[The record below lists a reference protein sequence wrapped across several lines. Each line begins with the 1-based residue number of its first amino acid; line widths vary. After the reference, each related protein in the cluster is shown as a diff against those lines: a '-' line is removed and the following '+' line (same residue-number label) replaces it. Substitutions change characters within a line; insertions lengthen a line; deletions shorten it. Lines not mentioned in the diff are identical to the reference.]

1 MIDNVK
7 KFIDLLIKFEINA
20 NQLLF
25 LTIVHKQDYA
35 PLYKYVTEGSGFKP
49 EDIDSLVDKGL
60 VINLNEK
67 DDYYLDSFICT
78 DKFITGLYYEDEEI
92 AASEFWDTYP
102 RMLYIEGKRFAAR
115 NTDKDKF
122 FEDYNKEIDMRVDKH
137 KKIMECLSYAVK
149 NKLVNMGIRKWFDS
163 KQWETIEEEMQQRKE
178 SGNRELPGETIF

>member
-60 VINLNEK
+60 VINLNDK

-137 KKIMECLSYAVK
+137 KKIMECLCS
-149 NKLVNMGIRKWFDS
+149 
-163 KQWETIEEEMQQRKE
+163 QE
-178 SGNRELPGETIF
+178 